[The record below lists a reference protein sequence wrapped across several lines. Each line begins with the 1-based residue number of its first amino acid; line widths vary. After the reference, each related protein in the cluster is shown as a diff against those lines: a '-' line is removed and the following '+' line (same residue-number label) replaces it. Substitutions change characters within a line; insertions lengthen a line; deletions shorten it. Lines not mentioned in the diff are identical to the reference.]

1 MNKSVLKNVLIVLL
15 FILIT
20 ATFACSKKEEG
31 TKEPAKE
38 PAKQAEQTTQAESP
52 LGLDKAVTPAI
63 IDAKPA
69 EPKDVAVTVDGNAL
83 KKAELANRINAKMN
97 LYKDKIPADKKKEVQ
112 AGLKKQ
118 IMEEFVLRTLLT
130 NEANNKKII
139 ATDKDMQA
147 AINQIKSN
155 IPPDKKIDDFL
166 KENGVTKAD
175 IALGI
180 KIRKLVEMEAGK
192 KAKPTAKEINKFYA
206 DNKDKFTTEETVRV
220 RHVLVTIDAKDDE
233 KTKAEKKAKIDGLHK
248 KLVEGAD
255 FAEIAR
261 NNSDCPS
268 KENGGDLGEIKKGQT
283 VKPFEDAA
291 FSQEINAIGPVVT
304 TEFGHHI
311 IQVMGRTPGKVVALD
326 EVKAKISTY
335 LEQQKQSEVFNQM
348 TAKLK
353 KNAVIIYYEK

>member
-1 MNKSVLKNVLIVLL
+1 MNKSLLRNVLIVLL
-15 FILIT
+15 VILIT
-20 ATFACSKKEEG
+20 ATFGCGKKEEG
-31 TKEPAKE
+31 TKEPV
-38 PAKQAEQTTQAESP
+38 KQAAQETQPQAP
-52 LGLDKAVTPAI
+52 LALDKAVTPAI
-63 IDAKPA
+63 LDAKQA
-69 EPKDVAVTVDGNAL
+69 EPKDVAVSVDGNAL
-83 KKAELANRINAKMN
+83 KKDELASRVKAKMS
-97 LYKDKIPADKKKEVQ
+97 LYQDKIPADKKKEVQ

-130 NEANNKKII
+130 NEANNKKLV

-147 AINQIKSN
+147 AINQIKAN
-155 IPPDKKIDDFL
+155 MPPDKKVDDFL
-166 KENGVTKAD
+166 KENGVTKED

-180 KIRKLVEMEAGK
+180 RIRKLVEMEAGK
-192 KAKPTAKEINKFYA
+192 KAKPSAKEINKFYA

-220 RHVLVTIDAKDDE
+220 RHILVTIDAKDDE
-233 KTKAEKKAKIDGLHK
+233 KTKTEKKAKIDDLRK

-291 FSQEINAIGPVVT
+291 FSQETNAIGPVVT

-311 IQVMGRTPGKVVALD
+311 IQVMGHTPGKVVALD
-326 EVKAKISTY
+326 EVKDKISLY
-335 LEQQKQSEVFNQM
+335 LEQQKQSEIFNQM

-353 KNAVIIYYEK
+353 KNAVIVYYEK